1 MKNKLLILLF
11 GVSILTLGSCTGGD
25 NTSTNSVDSNISE
38 SLSSGDNISSSD
50 INISCEEESIVISIE
65 SIESISLSEED
76 IISSNEEVSSE
87 FVSSEEIVSEIE
99 SNEEVSI
106 EISSETSSNKTGDID
121 LPFIP

>member
-25 NTSTNSVDSNISE
+25 NTSINSIDSTIRE
-38 SLSSGDNISSSD
+38 SLSSEDNISSSD
-50 INISCEEESIVISIE
+50 INIS
-65 SIESISLSEED
+65 SEED
-76 IISSNEEVSSE
+76 IILSNEEVSSE
-87 FVSSEEIVSEIE
+87 LVSSEEIVSEIE
-99 SNEEVSI
+99 SIEKVSI

>member
-11 GVSILTLGSCTGGD
+11 GVSILTLGSCTGGE

-38 SLSSGDNISSSD
+38 FLSSEVNISSSD

-65 SIESISLSEED
+65 SIESISSSEED
-76 IISSNEEVSSE
+76 IISSNEEVS
-87 FVSSEEIVSEIE
+87 IE
-99 SNEEVSI
+99 K
-106 EISSETSSNKTGDID
+106 SSETSSNKTGDID

>member
-50 INISCEEESIVISIE
+50 I
-65 SIESISLSEED
+65 D
-76 IISSNEEVSSE
+76 I
-87 FVSSEEIVSEIE
+87 SSEEIVSEIE